1 MQEDSEKQPGEPK
14 DISEEEAKFHAL
26 IVEQSRSLRDAR
38 RLESAIE
45 ACLRRIAWGTDVGI
59 PVSGRLNKRGGVEL
73 RSRFLGLL
81 AQGHEVGRV
90 ASALGVSSS
99 TAYVWTKKHRNGPRP
114 RRITKQRKAILI
126 PRLLDL
132 LAQGQEMKTA
142 ATSLGIPE
150 DLAYRLYMSHLR
162 STTSGN

>member
-1 MQEDSEKQPGEPK
+1 
-14 DISEEEAKFHAL
+14 L
-26 IVEQSRSLRDAR
+26 LRDAH

-45 ACLRRIAWGTDVGI
+45 VCLRRIVWGTDVGT

-73 RSRFLGLL
+73 RSRFLELL
-81 AQGHEVGRV
+81 ARGHEVGRV
-90 ASALGVSSS
+90 ASALGLSSS
-99 TAYVWTKKHRNGPRP
+99 TAYAWTKKHRNVPRTG
-114 RRITKQRKAILI
+114 RITKQRKAILL

-132 LAQGQEMKTA
+132 LAQGQEIKSA